1 MHSAREGLETDVI
14 IWNGYSIVIMLSSCY
29 GSLLLQKDVGD
40 DFSFEL
46 FKLFKQKLKQ
56 RLRNMSWK

>member
-14 IWNGYSIVIMLSSCY
+14 IWNGYSIAIMLSSCY

>member
-14 IWNGYSIVIMLSSCY
+14 IWNGYGIVIMLSSCY

-46 FKLFKQKLKQ
+46 LKLFKQKLKQ
-56 RLRNMSWK
+56 KLRNMSWK